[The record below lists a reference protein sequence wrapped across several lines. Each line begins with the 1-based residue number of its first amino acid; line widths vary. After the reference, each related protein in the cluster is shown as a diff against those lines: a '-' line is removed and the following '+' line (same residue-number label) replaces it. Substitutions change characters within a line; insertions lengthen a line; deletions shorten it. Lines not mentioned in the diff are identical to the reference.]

1 MALAQGSYALL
12 CLDYWYLK
20 ASLSLNEFCKE
31 RKINPVL
38 RNETFRMLYRAHAMY
53 SLELTPYP
61 MNSVMHRCD
70 FSNLA
75 EPTLPNIMQALQDGE
90 MPDDRCLVDFK
101 AGMERVFKR

>member
-1 MALAQGSYALL
+1 
-12 CLDYWYLK
+12 
-20 ASLSLNEFCKE
+20 
-31 RKINPVL
+31 
-38 RNETFRMLYRAHAMY
+38 MY

-90 MPDDRCLVDFK
+90 MPDDRCLIDFK